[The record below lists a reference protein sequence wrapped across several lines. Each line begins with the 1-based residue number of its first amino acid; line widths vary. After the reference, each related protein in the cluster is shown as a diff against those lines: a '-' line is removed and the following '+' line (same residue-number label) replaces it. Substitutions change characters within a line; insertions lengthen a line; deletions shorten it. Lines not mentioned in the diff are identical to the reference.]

1 MSGAGKWLVPLCGAT
16 LAVAVTAGIGYYP
29 TIRLA
34 GDQAR
39 GAMLAG
45 CLIGLAANWVGWAS
59 LQLGAFRDPTRRP
72 IAVLTATAVRFAAVL
87 LLALAAALSGWFQR
101 GPLLIW
107 VVISHLVALFVETL
121 WLVRAPRDEIE
132 TQQ

>member
-1 MSGAGKWLVPLCGAT
+1 MSGAGRWLVPLCGAT
-16 LAVAVTAGIGYYP
+16 LAVAIAAGVGYYP

-45 CLIGLAANWVGWAS
+45 CLVGLAANWAGWAS
-59 LQLGAFRDPTRRP
+59 LRLASFHDRTRRP

-121 WLVRAPRDEIE
+121 WLVHAQRNGIE
-132 TQQ
+132 TDR

>member
-1 MSGAGKWLVPLCGAT
+1 M
-16 LAVAVTAGIGYYP
+16 AVAVTAGIGYYP